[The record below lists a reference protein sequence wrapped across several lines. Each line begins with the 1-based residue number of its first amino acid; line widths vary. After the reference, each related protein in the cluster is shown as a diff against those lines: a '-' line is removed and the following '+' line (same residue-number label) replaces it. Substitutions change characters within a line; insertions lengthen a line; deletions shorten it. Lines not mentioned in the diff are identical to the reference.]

1 MSGIAAADPRGRIDT
16 LAFRLAERVA
26 QRQCP
31 REWPALAPHVA
42 QACGRLAQ
50 YNRHALGVLPLVPIA
65 IALGAGAGAVGA
77 WLGWDQWKKAQE
89 YEQWKQQVQPPRTP
103 PAPSAPQTRE
113 ELLTW
118 TPELQLLRD
127 REAWRR
133 WAVNPFPELPEPKNS
148 ETPWLWIGA
157 GALVLFLLLKR

>member
-1 MSGIAAADPRGRIDT
+1 MSRIAAADPRGRIDL

-26 QRQCP
+26 GKHCP
-31 REWPALAPHVA
+31 GEWPVLAPHVA
-42 QACGRLAQ
+42 QACTRLTP

-77 WLGWDQWKKAQE
+77 WLGWDQWRKAQE
-89 YEQWKQQVQPPRTP
+89 YEQWKQQVQPPKTP

-113 ELLTW
+113 ELKTW

-127 REAWRR
+127 REAWRK
-133 WAVNPFPELPEPKNS
+133 WAVNPFPELPDPKNS

-157 GALVLFLLLKR
+157 GALVLVLLLKR